1 MHYFIYG
8 ITYNGGRFAVDGV
21 FSYNLVDEVDKM
33 ESTIGY
39 FGGGSVTIYEINY
52 DSVNIRS
59 HYNVASTQIEVD
71 DPITVDDDSD
81 ME

>member
-21 FSYNLVDEVDKM
+21 FSCNLADEVDKM

-52 DSVNIRS
+52 DSVNICS
-59 HYNVASTQIEVD
+59 HYNVGSTQIEVD

>member
-8 ITYNGGRFAVDGV
+8 ITYKGGRFSVNNV
-21 FSYNLVDEVDKM
+21 FSYNLADELDKM

-39 FGGGSVTIYEINY
+39 FGGGSVTVYEIDY
-52 DSVNIRS
+52 DYVNIRS

-71 DPITVDDDSD
+71 AQITGDDDS
-81 ME
+81 EI

>member
-1 MHYFIYG
+1 
-8 ITYNGGRFAVDGV
+8 
-21 FSYNLVDEVDKM
+21 M

-39 FGGGSVTIYEINY
+39 FGGGSVTVYEIDY

-71 DPITVDDDSD
+71 AQITVDDDS
-81 ME
+81 EI

>member
-8 ITYNGGRFAVDGV
+8 ITYKGGRFSVNNV
-21 FSYNLVDEVDKM
+21 FSYNLADELDKM

-39 FGGGSVTIYEINY
+39 FGGGSVTVYEIDY

-71 DPITVDDDSD
+71 AQITVDDDL
-81 ME
+81 EI

>member
-8 ITYNGGRFAVDGV
+8 ITHKGGRFSVNNV
-21 FSYNLVDEVDKM
+21 FSYNLADELDKM

-39 FGGGSVTIYEINY
+39 FGGGSVTVYEIDY

-71 DPITVDDDSD
+71 AQITVDDDS
-81 ME
+81 EI